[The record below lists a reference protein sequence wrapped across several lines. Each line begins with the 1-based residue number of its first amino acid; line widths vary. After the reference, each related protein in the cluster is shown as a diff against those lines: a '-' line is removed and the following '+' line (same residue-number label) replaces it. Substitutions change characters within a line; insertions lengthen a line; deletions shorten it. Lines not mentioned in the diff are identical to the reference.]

1 LVANAT
7 MDDNW
12 SELYEGLVEE
22 REDSSRREADAF
34 DAQSRRGRPYAS
46 ATKDELL
53 SRSNPLLEQA
63 LQPHARKRGW
73 KDTSTNPFTQMTASA
88 PVAPDAERSSSNS
101 PRRRF
106 QKASSRDSLMQMAAA
121 QAASDAE
128 AGPATSFLPQGM
140 SLNSLSSTAAP
151 AASDTGSSFTVPR
164 RPSKEHGYEAATI
177 STSSKHQSSNQL
189 TSTKNK
195 RQSRSTAKPD
205 TPSGSSGQVD
215 QLSGDPDTELP
226 TAVETTNLDR
236 SIPKPISQKSEAAKE
251 KADHMNTEQ

>member
-1 LVANAT
+1 

-236 SIPKPISQKSEAAKE
+236 SIPKPMSKK
-251 KADHMNTEQ
+251 